1 LCIGVKIKRILARKR
16 IEKITGGKNLSYELI
31 DADRRTKSGRH
42 TLVQKRIRRKIKSN
56 KKRI

>member
-1 LCIGVKIKRILARKR
+1 LCIRVKIKRIPARKR

-42 TLVQKRIRRKIKSN
+42 ASVQKRIRRKIKSN